1 MSIQRRVLKVLFT
14 SQVLVGIGIA
24 GTVAAGSL
32 LVTEITGSE
41 ALAGLTQTSG
51 VLGAAVMALPLAAL
65 TQRGGRRRAVSTGY
79 LIGAFGAF
87 LAIAGG
93 ATRSVPLMLLGAL
106 CVGAAQA
113 SSFQARFA
121 ATDLAP
127 ADHRARHLSVVVWGS
142 TVGGVL
148 GPNLMAPS
156 ARLAQ
161 AFGLPDLTGPYLIAL
176 VSLLVSGT
184 VVIVALRPDPYLV
197 ASEIHQVSAADRL
210 STRAMMRELRAIPMA
225 RLALAAIATGHVA
238 MVSIMVM
245 TPVHMRHVDVSLTI
259 IGVVISVHVAGM
271 YAFSPVMGWMS
282 DRWGRI
288 RVIQIGALVLI
299 TSAVISGTSAADD
312 SVSLGVGLFLL
323 GLGWSAT
330 LVAGS
335 TLLSESVPMGIRAGA
350 QGTSDLLMSLSAAVG
365 GGAAGLVI
373 AYLGYGWL
381 CFLGVI
387 PVALVGIVSVAA
399 GRAGSSASDP
409 SAAAGSFHQQL

>member
-1 MSIQRRVLKVLFT
+1 MTAQQRVLKVLFA
-14 SQVLVGIGIA
+14 SQVLVGIGVA

-51 VLGAAVMALPLAAL
+51 VLGAALMALPLAAL
-65 TQRGGRRRAVSTGY
+65 TQRGGRRRAISSGY
-79 LIGAFGAF
+79 LVGLAGAA
-87 LAIAGG
+87 LAITGG
-93 ATRSVPLMLLGAL
+93 ATRSIPLMLIGAL

-113 SSFQARFA
+113 STFQARFA

-127 ADHRARHLSVVVWGS
+127 PDHRARHLSVVVWGS

-156 ARLAQ
+156 ARIASW
-161 AFGLPDLTGPYLIAL
+161 FGLPDLTGPYLIAVASL
-176 VSLLVSGT
+176 SVSAT
-184 VVIVALRPDPYLV
+184 VILVALRPDPYLLAAEMHAV
-197 ASEIHQVSAADRL
+197 APADRPSMRQTL
-210 STRAMMRELRAIPMA
+210 SQLRGMPVA
-225 RLALAAIATGHVA
+225 RLALAAIAMGHVA

-271 YAFSPVMGWMS
+271 YAFSPVMGWMA

-288 RVIQIGALVLI
+288 RTIQVGAAILVL
-299 TSAVISGTSAADD
+299 SAVISGRADAADARM
-312 SVSLGVGLFLL
+312 LGIGLFLL

-330 LVAGS
+330 LVGGS
-335 TLLSESVPMGIRAGA
+335 TLLSESVPVAMRAGA
-350 QGTSDLLMSLSAAVG
+350 QGTSDTIMSLSAAA
-365 GGAAGLVI
+365 GGALAGVII

-387 PVALVGIVSVAA
+387 PIAAVALVSAGA

-409 SAAAGSFHQQL
+409 SATAGSSHPRP